1 MKATPPSVR
10 SRAALG
16 LTAAATV
23 GRFELQVCRACGAV
37 QYPPREACHRCLS
50 SLLDWKLQSGGG
62 ELLSQTRLLH
72 SHHDFFR
79 GRVPIRLGLVRL
91 DSGPTAVVYL
101 HGSVAG
107 APARVRVEARLDR
120 AGQGVLI
127 AIADGHMMET
137 NQRPEDRHLHEMTCD
152 PRGRRVLVADAQTPL
167 GEALVHCLVEAGAEV
182 VWAGHNVGVGPAP
195 GAKEVKPVAL
205 SVTSGESVA
214 QVAASIGSEVDIVIN
229 NVDAVGSAREQMDA
243 HYFGLLRLSQ
253 ALGPQM
259 RTRAAVAWVNVLSIY
274 ALASLPELDTFSA
287 SMAAARSLS
296 LSLRAEMLAA
306 GVRVINVFPG
316 PTETERYRSM
326 PLAKLHPTALARAI
340 TKSLQGS
347 VEDVYPGD
355 IAQEWLARWREN
367 PKVLE
372 REIAAHGIR
381 Q

>member
-23 GRFELQVCRACGAV
+23 GRFELQVCRACGSV
-37 QYPPREACHRCLS
+37 QYPPREACQRCLS

-62 ELLSQTRLLH
+62 ELLAETKLLH
-72 SHHDFFR
+72 SHDDFFR

-91 DSGPTAVVYL
+91 DSAPTAVVYL
-101 HGSVAG
+101 HSSVEG

-120 AGQGVLI
+120 AGQGVLV
-127 AIADGHMMET
+127 AFAEGHMMET

-152 PRGRRVLVADAQTPL
+152 PRGRKVLVADARTPL

-182 VWAGHNVGVGPAP
+182 VWAGRGTAGGVPQVRP
-195 GAKEVKPVAL
+195 LSLDVTSDE
-205 SVTSGESVA
+205 SVTRL
-214 QVAASIGSEVDIVIN
+214 AASIGPQVDIVIN
-229 NVDAVGSAREQMDA
+229 NVDVTGSAREQMDA

-253 ALGPQM
+253 ALGT
-259 RTRAAVAWVNVLSIY
+259 RTTVAWVNVLSIY
-274 ALASLPELDTFSA
+274 ALVSFPELDAFSA

-296 LSLRAEMLAA
+296 QSLRAEMLAS
-306 GVRVINVFPG
+306 GVRVINIFPG
-316 PTETERYRSM
+316 PTDTERYRAM
-326 PLAKLHPTALARAI
+326 ALAKLHPAALARAI
-340 TKSLQGS
+340 TKSLQDS

-372 REIAAHGIR
+372 REIAAHGVR

>member
-1 MKATPPSVR
+1 MKATPPSSR

-16 LTAAATV
+16 LTAAAAV

-50 SLLDWKLQSGGG
+50 SLLDWKPQGAGG
-62 ELLSQTRLLH
+62 ELLSETRLLH
-72 SHHDFFR
+72 SHDEFFR

-91 DSGPTAVVYL
+91 DSSPTAVVYL
-101 HGSVAG
+101 HSSVEG
-107 APARVRVEARLDR
+107 APARVRVEVRLDR
-120 AGQGVLI
+120 AGQGVLV
-127 AIADGHMMET
+127 AFAEGHMKET

-152 PRGRRVLVADAQTPL
+152 PRGRKVLVADAQTPL
-167 GEALVHCLVEAGAEV
+167 GEALVHCLVEAEAEV
-182 VWAGHNVGVGPAP
+182 IWAGGGTVG
-195 GAKEVKPVAL
+195 GAAVVRPVSL
-205 SVTSGESVA
+205 DVTSDESVTRL
-214 QVAASIGSEVDIVIN
+214 AASIGPQVDIVIN
-229 NVDAVGSAREQMDA
+229 NVDVIGSAREQMDA

-253 ALGPQM
+253 ALSR
-259 RTRAAVAWVNVLSIY
+259 RTTVAWVNVLSIY
-274 ALASLPELDTFSA
+274 ALVSFPELEAFAA

-296 LSLRAEMLAA
+296 LSLRAGMSAA
-306 GVRVINVFPG
+306 GVRVVNIFPG

-326 PLAKLHPTALARAI
+326 PPAKLHPLGLARAI
-340 TKSLQGS
+340 TGSLQDS